1 MWAGGD
7 EEQLQAYPVIFVV
20 VINEETDV
28 ENLASK
34 VLQLREFLEGSDT
47 KPDPNDESNQ
57 LQEVD

>member
-1 MWAGGD
+1 M
-7 EEQLQAYPVIFVV
+7 IFVA
-20 VINEETDV
+20 VIDEETDV
-28 ENLASK
+28 EKLASK